1 MEFKRNYYLQK
12 LIRAEQNDMIKI
24 VTGVRRCGK
33 SYLLFNIFRNHLLS
47 QGVQEDHIIGLALD
61 DRQNKRLLNPDKLLD
76 YIDAHVVND
85 GKTNY
90 VILDEVQLVDDF
102 VGVF

>member
-47 QGVQEDHIIGLALD
+47 QGV
-61 DRQNKRLLNPDKLLD
+61 
-76 YIDAHVVND
+76 
-85 GKTNY
+85 
-90 VILDEVQLVDDF
+90 
-102 VGVF
+102 

>member
-61 DRQNKRLLNPDKLLD
+61 DR
-76 YIDAHVVND
+76 
-85 GKTNY
+85 
-90 VILDEVQLVDDF
+90 
-102 VGVF
+102 